1 MAKLFVLLLLLGLS
15 IIPISNAEYLD
26 TETST
31 GNTFAAGC
39 WGPPSVP
46 DLVSPADGSYI
57 NDAEITLDWGNSTFA
72 CPGQGVEYL
81 YELNGVESAWQTD
94 TEINLALT
102 EGDYQWRVK
111 ARTDG
116 HESAYSAVWTVTVDR
131 TTPTPLMAFDGYSIN
146 EKVVN
151 GGFEA
156 GLSGW
161 ATQGEVFYTTA
172 DAYTDPISG
181 DYMVRIGHTDD
192 DGNEIWENKLTQQIQ
207 PGAKNLSFYYNFFSF
222 DFGTFDDPGMIVR
235 LNDYNVFYLSAGD
248 IDSGA
253 SPNSSG
259 WTQLS
264 FDISQIPDPVLE
276 IVFYSGNI
284 GDTSQQSWV
293 YIDKISTAEAV
304 VAGDPNVTLTMDE
317 SVLVTKYSL
326 DNGISWDTGN
336 SFNLTPLID
345 DTVWY
350 YSQDLAGNVESYKTG
365 RFVKDIQAPAAI
377 GNLAAF
383 PLIDKQSVNLSWTV
397 PAESTVYDI
406 RYASWPL
413 DTSAAWATASA
424 VPNPPAPRIPGDD
437 QDFSVTGLNSGTT
450 YYFAIKSGDA
460 ALNWSDLSN
469 VVSASAASISEDPDI
484 NPGDAVINELMW
496 MGTSGSADDQYL
508 ELRNMTDMPID
519 LSGWSVANVTIP
531 AGKSILPHGYFL
543 ISDYDKTGSTINV
556 DPDLVDSSLIL
567 NNLDAQYILKDNLGN
582 TIDTA
587 DNGQGLPPAG
597 EHDDSLDRHWSMERD
612 ATPGNGA
619 DANVWHTIFDDSA
632 LMHSYWDPDSPE
644 KGTPG
649 GENLSQAGGAF
660 ETQLKLF
667 YTDHAAGFT
676 LTNISQFKELQYRLI
691 YDSDSGEQAIVGQ
704 RTLDGSNQIEIKD
717 LLLGICSAGGTCVYH
732 QGVAQINLSVELSGV
747 INRTL
752 TQTLKL

>member
-1 MAKLFVLLLLLGLS
+1 MAKLFVLLLFLGLS

-39 WGPPSVP
+39 WGPPSAP
-46 DLVSPADGSYI
+46 ALAGPADGSYT
-57 NDAEITLDWGNSTFA
+57 NDAEITLDWGNSTFV
-72 CPGQGVEYL
+72 CPGQVAEYL

-102 EGDYQWRVK
+102 EGDYRWRVK

-131 TTPTPLMAFDGYSIN
+131 TPPTTLMAFDGYSIN

-350 YSQDLAGNVESYKTG
+350 YSQDLAHNIESYKTG

-377 GNLAAF
+377 GNFAAF
-383 PLIDKQSVNLSWTV
+383 PLIDKQTVNLSWTV

-496 MGTSGSADDQYL
+496 MGTSGSTADEFL
-508 ELRNMTDMPID
+508 ELRNLTDREID
-519 LSGWSVANVTIP
+519 LSGWSVANVIIP
-531 AGKSILPHGYFL
+531 AGKIIYSHDYFL
-543 ISDYDKTGSTINV
+543 ISNFDKAGSQINI
-556 DPDLVDSSLIL
+556 DPDLVDSNLVLS
-567 NNLDAQYILKDNLGN
+567 NLDVQYILQDASANI
-582 TIDTA
+582 IDTA
-587 DNGQGLPPAG
+587 DNGAGQPAAG
-597 EHDDSLDRHWSMERD
+597 EYNSGANIYYSMERD
-612 ATPGNGA
+612 ATPGDGTQA
-619 DANVWHTIFDDSA
+619 SSWHTIFDDSA
-632 LMHSYWDPDSPE
+632 LMHFYWDLGAVE

-649 GENLSQAGGAF
+649 GENLSQTLQSTNT
-660 ETQLKLF
+660 ELKLS
-667 YTDHAAGFT
+667 YSNHATGFT
-676 LTNISQFKELQYRLI
+676 LNNIGRFNQLKYVLT
-691 YDSDSGEQAIVGQ
+691 YDSDTGGQGIVGEVE
-704 RTLDGSNQIEIKD
+704 LDGQSQIEIKD
-717 LLLGICSAGGTCVYH
+717 LVLGTCSDGGTCVYH

-752 TQTLKL
+752 TESLK